1 MTHRLT
7 AYVQSFSD
15 GISLESAEVFAK
27 VLADNDDNGRHGVL
41 IPKASYTFFPDLPI
55 ENPNENETV
64 LFAAHDKG
72 LNREVN
78 LAWKYYQR
86 YPERRVTRLDP
97 VLNDRAHGRRL
108 LVMVRIPTESGHP
121 SYFVDASVEGLDPR
135 FHDLLEML
143 FPNSVSPNPGAFV
156 AFPLDSG
163 EFFVD
168 SDLAELLDRF
178 DQISAM
184 GWVDTLRQG
193 DTGIGYTF
201 ETLAGIEEN
210 NDPGADFRGI
220 EIKCKLTSEAASP
233 AGKINLFQS
242 GPEWL
247 VPGSGLD
254 RLQLLGSPNENGR
267 LTCHSQVTTTPNN
280 KALWLSPAESDLA
293 IHLRKSQD
301 VIGEW
306 AHQRLAGRLQE
317 KHARAVFVRAARRLV
332 RGRTQYHYR
341 DLLYCER
348 PDIDRFLSLVSSR
361 RIVFEFAMSQQPSGQ
376 VRNHGYPWRL
386 VDERDL
392 EQLFAL
398 QVPLRTLD

>member
-1 MTHRLT
+1 L
-7 AYVQSFSD
+7 D
-15 GISLESAEVFAK
+15 SAEVFAK
-27 VLADNDDNGRHGVL
+27 VLAENDDSGRHGVL

-55 ENPNENETV
+55 VNANENATV
-64 LFAAHDKG
+64 LFSAHARG
-72 LNREVN
+72 LNQDVN

-97 VLNDRAHGRRL
+97 VLNERAYGRRL
-108 LVMVRIPTESGHP
+108 LVMVRIPTASGQT
-121 SYFVDASVEGLDPR
+121 SYLVDASVEGLHPH
-135 FHDLLEML
+135 FHNLVEML
-143 FPNSVSPNPGAFV
+143 FPDSVNPIPGAFV
-156 AFPLDSG
+156 AFPLDSVG
-163 EFFVD
+163 FRVD
-168 SDLAELLDRF
+168 ADLAELLERF
-178 DQISAM
+178 DRISAM
-184 GWVDTLRQG
+184 GWVDSLRQG

-220 EIKCKLTSEAASP
+220 EIKCKLTSEAVSP
-233 AGKINLFQS
+233 AGKINLFQH
-242 GPEWL
+242 GPDWL
-247 VPGSGLD
+247 VPGNGRD
-254 RLQLLGSPNENGR
+254 RLRLLGTPNERGL

-280 KALWLSPAESDLA
+280 KELWLSPAESEIA
-293 IHLRKSQD
+293 IHLRKSHY

-306 AHQRLAGRLQE
+306 AHQRLGERLQE
-317 KHARAVFVRAARRLV
+317 KHARAVFVRAARRLI

-361 RIVFEFAMSQQPSGQ
+361 RIVFEFAMSEQSDGQ

-392 EQLFAL
+392 EQLFAM